1 MSWWPFLRLMDSG
14 NDRVEWFLRPLVPLL
29 DKEVAWGSN
38 GHPSATPLFRGR
50 SIWRRPWEYDEP
62 FFFWQLWR
70 LGFPPPQLL
79 PNGNVACVV
88 ATCHAGIGWG
98 VFGSTE
104 TFQFSHVFLGASFLK
119 PLCSFSMLIYF
130 LFFQN
135 FAFLYALL
143 LWFLCSSPWFLS
155 FTFFFRYTPLFFL
168 FFLFFWS
175 FICFIFLCFVAF
187 LNFAFFCFLFDG
199 LFWY

>member
-1 MSWWPFLRLMDSG
+1 MVIHQLPPYSEVVQFGDGHGNMMSPC
-14 NDRVEWFLRPLVPLL
+14 
-29 DKEVAWGSN
+29 
-38 GHPSATPLFRGR
+38 
-50 SIWRRPWEYDEP
+50 
-62 FFFWQLWR
+62 FFWQLWR

-104 TFQFSHVFLGASFLK
+104 TFQFSHVFWGASFLN
-119 PLCSFSMLIYF
+119 PLCSFSMLFYF

-168 FFLFFWS
+168 FFFFFWS

-187 LNFAFFCFLFDG
+187 LNFAFFFLFP
-199 LFWY
+199 FWWTILILGALPPQLPSFSLVWVCL